1 MNNFLRWSSGCACG
15 LVAGIALAWTMTGNA
30 RDARPPQDRD
40 ALVALA
46 QLVETEHRRVDLLV
60 KAGDHAGAIRALEQ
74 LADGTWPS
82 QARAGEA
89 AVWMRHDVVGRLIR
103 LELDQTEAVPTGFD
117 ALLART
123 ERRLDDDGAPDAFAV
138 VPGVVDWNGHAVESG
153 DSAFGAAFKYRDSDW
168 SRVEHYFASNEGWGI
183 FQLELPFA
191 VPAPCG
197 TASVPRAAR

>member
-123 ERRLDDDGAPDAFAV
+123 ERRLDDDGALAPNAFTARLAGLQGELLERADRDAA
-138 VPGVVDWNGHAVESG
+138 ALESYEI
-153 DSAFGAAFKYRDSDW
+153 A
-168 SRVEHYFASNEGWGI
+168 
-183 FQLELPFA
+183 LEMNRLLLDALIKEQP
-191 VPAPCG
+191 
-197 TASVPRAAR
+197 